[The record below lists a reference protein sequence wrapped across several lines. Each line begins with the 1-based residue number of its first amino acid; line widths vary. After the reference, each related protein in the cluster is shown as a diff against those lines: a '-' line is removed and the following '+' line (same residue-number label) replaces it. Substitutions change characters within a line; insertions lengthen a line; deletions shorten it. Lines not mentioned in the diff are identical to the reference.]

1 MHLVIVAVMSFLAF
15 LTHYYMIAVVGI
27 LTFLICVMLL
37 FQKRIKAMFTY
48 GFCMLGTFLL
58 SVAAFPSLLH
68 MADGQVSQ
76 IASDTEKMMNYT
88 FPIRFKFIAY
98 YFTYKEFSFSISPYK
113 NAMVPIVFGCIV
125 FGCIVMLPL
134 VYLFRNTSFVRKLAK
149 RIKMIFKHPVS
160 VMKYLLRRVNWIYL
174 ILFVIMVLQII
185 VVGETTNVYGMGN
198 YVDRYIMY
206 LYPVEVIVGI
216 ALIYQIGLIL
226 FKKKRIS
233 RWIIAVAVLVLCILN
248 LYNRDR
254 DMTYVFPKMASGDF
268 IEECVEGKDCI
279 YLTSKTWL
287 LTAMTSR
294 LMNADE
300 FYMTGLS
307 VYKESE
313 EAYLEKLA
321 DGQVILLVDT
331 SLKYYAGG
339 AGEDVTD
346 EVKEKRKEIE
356 KDYEEL
362 VQYFEDLVPD
372 TKMKKLTTEIVFTR
386 PIEVYLIN
394 P

>member
-1 MHLVIVAVMSFLAF
+1 
-15 LTHYYMIAVVGI
+15 
-27 LTFLICVMLL
+27 
-37 FQKRIKAMFTY
+37 
-48 GFCMLGTFLL
+48 MLGAFLL

-68 MADGQVSQ
+68 MADGQVSR

-98 YFTYKEFSFSISPYK
+98 YFTYKEFNFSISPYK

-134 VYLFRNTSFVRKLAK
+134 VYLLRNTSFIQKLAK

-160 VMKYLLRRVNWIYL
+160 VMRYLLRRVNWIYP
-174 ILFVIMVLQII
+174 ILFMIMVLQII

-206 LYPVEVIVGI
+206 LYPVEVIVGL
-216 ALIYQIGLIL
+216 AMIYQVGLIL

-233 RWIIAVAVLVLCILN
+233 RWIIAAAVLVLCILN

-254 DMTYVFPKMASGDF
+254 DMTYVFPKMSSGDF
-268 IEECVEGKDCI
+268 IEECVEDKDCI

-321 DGQVILLVDT
+321 DDQVILLVDT

-339 AGEDVTD
+339 AGEDVSD

-356 KDYEEL
+356 KEYEKL